1 MTDKNGDDSDQ
12 TQQDEDKTEIE
23 VEVKT
28 DQEEQQDQETET
40 TESKQE
46 NEQED
51 KTDQDEQ
58 ELSPEEK
65 CEEYKEKWLR
75 AQADYRNLKKSM
87 AEKKDKMRE
96 ETEFKVLEQF
106 ITVFDNLQKAY
117 RHKPESDDED
127 LQEWQSWAQGM
138 EYILKQFEDI
148 LDDYG
153 VKQIESENA
162 EFDPNLHTAAVEKHS
177 EEVDEGMIMEVMEEG
192 YKTDEKVLK
201 PAKVAVSK
209 GPETKSSENDSD
221 Q

>member
-1 MTDKNGDDSDQ
+1 MTEENKEDDSDQ
-12 TQQDEDKTEIE
+12 TQQDDDQKIE

-28 DQEEQQDQETET
+28 DEVTEDKDGSEGSEESEEDQQEE
-40 TESKQE
+40 K
-46 NEQED
+46 
-51 KTDQDEQ
+51 
-58 ELSPEEK
+58 SPEQM

-106 ITVFDNLQKAY
+106 IPVFDHLQKAY
-117 RHKPESDDED
+117 RHKPEEGKGDID
-127 LQEWQSWAQGM
+127 QWQSWAQGM

-153 VKQIESENA
+153 VRQIESENA
-162 EFDPNLHTAAVEKHS
+162 EFNPNLHTAAVEKRS
-177 EEVDEGMIMEVMEEG
+177 DEVEEGMIIEVMEEG

-209 GPETKSSENDSD
+209 GIEPKDEIEGDSD
-221 Q
+221 QQTNN